1 MGVPQP
7 IRAPLVVHVIQHLL
21 IGGLENGI
29 VNLINR
35 SPSGR
40 VRHAVVCLSHYSDFR
55 NRIEQPDVP
64 VLALHKRPGKDP
76 AHYVRLWRALRALRP
91 SIVHTRNIGTIE
103 CAAVA
108 RAVGV
113 PVTVHGEHGWEMSDL
128 HGANAKLR
136 RYRRWMRPFITEQ
149 VAVSRHMAEWLVEV
163 VGVDPRRVVQIHN
176 GVDTARFAPRGE
188 APAPAVTLPFEGS
201 DLCVVGTVGR
211 MQQVKDPVTLA
222 AAFARAV
229 RRDMRLAA
237 RLRLV
242 MTGDG
247 PLRADVERRLAS
259 EGVLHLAWLPGA
271 RDDIAA
277 VLRAL
282 DVFVLPSLNEGISNV
297 ILEAMATGLPVIATR
312 VGGNPEL
319 VADGEEGRLVPSGD
333 VDAMADAIGAY
344 AAAPELARRHGRNA
358 RARALRDFS
367 LDVMV
372 ERYLS
377 LYERLLGRA

>member
-1 MGVPQP
+1 MPTAD
-7 IRAPLVVHVIQHLL
+7 APLVVHVIQHLI

-29 VNLINR
+29 VNIVNR
-35 SPSGR
+35 TPPGR
-40 VRHAVVCLSHYSDFR
+40 LRHAIVCLSHYSDFR
-55 NRIEQPDVP
+55 NRIASPDVP
-64 VLALHKRPGKDP
+64 VVALDKRAGKDP
-76 AHYVRLWRALRALRP
+76 AHYVRLWRTLRRLRP
-91 SIVHTRNIGTIE
+91 AIVHTRNLGTIE

-108 RAVGV
+108 RAAGV

-128 HGANAKLR
+128 HGANTKHR
-136 RYRRWMRPFITEQ
+136 RYRRWLRPFITEQ

-163 VGVDPRRVVQIHN
+163 VGVDARRVAQIHN
-176 GVDTARFAPRGE
+176 GVDTERFAPRGTV
-188 APAPAVTLPFEGS
+188 PAPAVALPFAGD

-222 AAFARAV
+222 AAFARAAK
-229 RRDMRLAA
+229 RDARLAA

-247 PLRADVERRLAS
+247 PLRQDVERCLAS
-259 EGVLHLAWLPGA
+259 EGVSHLAWLAGA
-271 RDDIAA
+271 RDDVPAM
-277 VLRAL
+277 LRTL
-282 DVFVLPSLNEGISNV
+282 DVFVLPSLNEGISNT
-297 ILEAMATGLPVIATR
+297 ILEAMASGLPVIATR

-333 VDAMADAIGAY
+333 VDAMADAIVAY
-344 AAAPELARRHGRNA
+344 ASSRELARRHGANA
-358 RARALRDFS
+358 RARALREFS

-377 LYERLLGRA
+377 LYERLLASA